1 VALDMSRFSIYNYL
15 DEIRKR
21 EGFTK

>member
-1 VALDMSRFSIYNYL
+1 MNRREKYL

-21 EGFTK
+21 EELFQGDADLD